1 MSEDKTTMSVAAY
14 ARARDADE
22 ETVRHQIRI
31 GVIARPISGRIDVAQ
46 ADAAW
51 ARIRRSR
58 ITVQQDDAGRRSAE
72 AKMAG
77 LATKLRL
84 ARDQLEGARERYI
97 NRLDAVSQSAV
108 DAAFLLDEL
117 AKVPERQAA
126 EFARVLTLDP
136 AVARNILDRFI
147 ASAIAELGDLQG
159 EVIEL
164 ARAA

>member
-117 AKVPERQAA
+117 AKVPARQAP
-126 EFARVLTLDP
+126 EVARLLNLDP
-136 AVARNILDRFI
+136 AVARSILDRFI
-147 ASAIAELGDLQG
+147 AAALAELGDLQG

-164 ARAA
+164 AQAA